1 MRRLPL
7 KKQICMEGGCML
19 DSIVWLLNTIVIISL
34 AMVLFFIGRGFVKK
48 FRIMY
53 KAWKVKRIMD
63 SVFRNKRG
71 K

>member
-1 MRRLPL
+1 MMRLPL

>member
-1 MRRLPL
+1 MTSILS
-7 KKQICMEGGCML
+7 KKQICMEVGYML
-19 DSIVWLLNTIVIISL
+19 DSIVWLLNTIVIISI

-48 FRIMY
+48 FRLIY
-53 KAWKVKRIMD
+53 KAWKAQRIID

>member
-1 MRRLPL
+1 MMRLPL

-19 DSIVWLLNTIVIISL
+19 DSIVWVLNTSIIIFVT
-34 AMVLFFIGRGFVKK
+34 MCLFFIGRGFVKK

>member
-1 MRRLPL
+1 MTSLL
-7 KKQICMEGGCML
+7 SKKQICMEVGYML
-19 DSIVWLLNTIVIISL
+19 DSIVWLLNTIVIISI

-48 FRIMY
+48 FRLIY
-53 KAWKVKRIMD
+53 KAWKAQRIID

>member
-1 MRRLPL
+1 
-7 KKQICMEGGCML
+7 MEGGCML